1 MNSVK
6 KSVYTPTM
14 QMHRLRVR
22 GGLALR
28 PTPPIMKLK
37 YRLQD
42 LRWVSAIFLTGT
54 LLTTLIGL
62 PLFLYQF
69 GSQINWWL
77 HGTMFVGMFIA
88 SGLSITLGYHR
99 LFSHLSFKAKWP
111 VRLFTLI
118 FGATAMENSAL
129 EWCSDHR
136 RHHKHTDDDTDPY
149 NIQLGFLHAHIGW
162 VVFRPIGGDVP
173 LTNVNDLK
181 ADPLVRWQH
190 KWWGVI
196 GIVVGFGLPALI
208 GWLAGGGIGAAAGLL
223 ISGVARQ
230 VMVHHMTFFINSLCH
245 TLGGQPYSN
254 RCSAK
259 DSWFM
264 SLFTFGEGYH
274 NFHHEF
280 QHDYRNGVKPWQFDP
295 TKWSIRVLEKL
306 GLASNLRRV
315 PNETIAL
322 TEIREKQRRLDEQ
335 LSGHRETICEKAQR
349 LFTEAQEE
357 LAAAHEI
364 WEKSK
369 KEYAHALRQQIDTTK
384 EQLGELKQQ
393 MEQSVLELRQ
403 AIRDWHNAH
412 QGLVLQLS

>member
-1 MNSVK
+1 
-6 KSVYTPTM
+6 
-14 QMHRLRVR
+14 
-22 GGLALR
+22 
-28 PTPPIMKLK
+28 MKLK

-62 PLFLYQF
+62 PIFLYQF

-136 RHHKHTDDDTDPY
+136 RHHKHTDDDADPY

-196 GIVVGFGLPALI
+196 GIAVGFGLPALI
-208 GWLAGGGIGAAAGLL
+208 GYLAEGGIGAAAGLL
-223 ISGVARQ
+223 ISGMARQ

-245 TLGGQPYSN
+245 TLGSQPYSN
-254 RCSAK
+254 SCSAK

-315 PNETIAL
+315 PNETIAVA
-322 TEIREKQRRLDEQ
+322 EILEKQRQLDER
-335 LSGHRETICEKAQR
+335 LSGNSETICKKAQR

-357 LAAAHEI
+357 LAAAHET

-369 KEYAHALRQQIDTTK
+369 KEYTHALRQQIDTTK

-412 QGLVLQLS
+412 QGLVLQLV

>member
-1 MNSVK
+1 
-6 KSVYTPTM
+6 
-14 QMHRLRVR
+14 
-22 GGLALR
+22 
-28 PTPPIMKLK
+28 MKLK

-42 LRWVSAIFLTGT
+42 LRWISAIFIIGT
-54 LLTTLIGL
+54 FLTTLIGL

-136 RHHKHTDDDTDPY
+136 RHHKHTDDDADPY

-190 KWWGVI
+190 KWWGGI
-196 GIVVGFGLPALI
+196 GIAVGFGLPALI
-208 GWLAGGGIGAAAGLL
+208 GYLAEGGIGAAAGLL
-223 ISGVARQ
+223 ISGMARQ

-245 TLGGQPYSN
+245 TLGSQPYSN
-254 RCSAK
+254 SCSAK

-315 PNETIAL
+315 PNETIAVA
-322 TEIREKQRRLDEQ
+322 EILEKQRQLDER
-335 LSGHRETICEKAQR
+335 LSGNSETICKKAQR

-357 LAAAHEI
+357 LAAAHET

-369 KEYAHALRQQIDTTK
+369 KEYTHALRQQIDTTK

-412 QGLVLQLS
+412 QGLVLQLV

>member
-1 MNSVK
+1 
-6 KSVYTPTM
+6 M
-14 QMHRLRVR
+14 QRQRLLAR
-22 GGLALR
+22 GRAGSLAQA
-28 PTPPIMKLK
+28 PIMKVQ
-37 YRLQD
+37 YRFQD
-42 LRWVSAIFLTGT
+42 LRWPSAVFLIGT
-54 LLTTLIGL
+54 VLTTLIGL
-62 PLFLYQF
+62 PIFLFHF
-69 GSQINWWL
+69 GTQINWWL
-77 HGTMFVGMFIA
+77 HGALFFGMFTA

-136 RHHKHTDDDTDPY
+136 RHHKHTDDDDDPY
-149 NIQLGFLHAHIGW
+149 NIQKGFFHAHIGW
-162 VVFRPIGGDVP
+162 VLFRPIGGDVP

-181 ADPLVRWQH
+181 ADSMVRWQH

-196 GIVVGFGLPALI
+196 GIGVGFGLPAFI
-208 GWLAGGGIGAAAGLL
+208 GWVGDGAIGAAAGLL
-223 ISGVARQ
+223 IGGVARQ

-245 TLGGQPYSN
+245 TLGKQPYSAQ
-254 RCSAK
+254 CTAK
-259 DSWFM
+259 DSWLM
-264 SLFTFGEGYH
+264 ALFTFGEGYH

-306 GLASNLRRV
+306 KLVSNLRRV
-315 PNETIAL
+315 QNETIAVA
-322 TEIREKQRRLDEQ
+322 EIREKQRRLDER
-335 LSGHRETICEKAQR
+335 LSLHKETICEKAQR
-349 LFTEAQEE
+349 LFNDAQDQ
-357 LAAAHEI
+357 LTTAHET
-364 WEKSK
+364 WEASK
-369 KEYAHALRQQIDTTK
+369 KEYAHALRQQLDTTK
-384 EQLGELKQQ
+384 EHLGELKQQ

>member
-1 MNSVK
+1 
-6 KSVYTPTM
+6 M
-14 QMHRLRVR
+14 QMQRLRVR
-22 GGLALR
+22 GWAGSPAR
-28 PTPPIMKLK
+28 TPIMKLK
-37 YRLQD
+37 YRLQE
-42 LRWVSAIFLTGT
+42 LRWVSAIFLSCTMAST
-54 LLTTLIGL
+54 LVGL
-62 PLFLYQF
+62 PVFLYHF
-69 GSQINWWL
+69 GGQINWWL
-77 HGTMFVGMFIA
+77 HGVMFLGMFIA

-136 RHHKHTDDDTDPY
+136 RHHKHTDDDADPY

-173 LTNVNDLK
+173 LTNVKDLK

-196 GIVVGFGLPALI
+196 GIVVGYGLPALI
-208 GWLAGGGIGAAAGLL
+208 GWLAEGGIGVAAGLL
-223 ISGVARQ
+223 ISGAARQ

-280 QHDYRNGVKPWQFDP
+280 SHDYRNGVKPWQFDP
-295 TKWSIRVLEKL
+295 TKWSIRLLEFV
-306 GLASNLRRV
+306 GLTSNLRRV
-315 PNETIAL
+315 PNETIDIA
-322 TEIREKQRRLDEQ
+322 EIRETERRLDER
-335 LSGHRETICEKAQR
+335 LSAHKETICEKAQR

-357 LAAAHEI
+357 LTAAQQV

-369 KEYAHALRQQIDTTK
+369 KEYALALRQQIDSTR
-384 EQLGELKQQ
+384 EQVSELQQ
-393 MEQSVLELRQ
+393 QLEQSVLELRQ
-403 AIRDWHNAH
+403 AIRDWHDAH
-412 QGLVLQLS
+412 QGLVLQLA

>member
-1 MNSVK
+1 
-6 KSVYTPTM
+6 
-14 QMHRLRVR
+14 
-22 GGLALR
+22 
-28 PTPPIMKLK
+28 MKLK

-42 LRWVSAIFLTGT
+42 LRWPSAIFLIGT

-62 PLFLYQF
+62 PLFLYHF
-69 GSQINWWL
+69 GGQINLWF
-77 HGTMFVGMFIA
+77 HGVVFVGMFIA

-136 RHHKHTDDDTDPY
+136 RHHKHTDDDADPY

-196 GIVVGFGLPALI
+196 GIAVGFGLPALI
-208 GWLAGGGIGAAAGLL
+208 GYLAEGGIGAAAGLL
-223 ISGVARQ
+223 ISGMARQ

-245 TLGGQPYSN
+245 TLGSQPYSN
-254 RCSAK
+254 SCSAK

-315 PNETIAL
+315 PNETIAVA
-322 TEIREKQRRLDEQ
+322 EILEKQRQLDER
-335 LSGHRETICEKAQR
+335 LSGNSETICKKAQR

-357 LAAAHEI
+357 LAAAHET

-369 KEYAHALRQQIDTTK
+369 KEYTHALRQQIDTTK

-412 QGLVLQLS
+412 QGLVLQLV

>member
-1 MNSVK
+1 
-6 KSVYTPTM
+6 
-14 QMHRLRVR
+14 
-22 GGLALR
+22 
-28 PTPPIMKLK
+28 MKLK
-37 YRLQD
+37 YRLQE
-42 LRWVSAIFLTGT
+42 LRWVSAIYLIGT
-54 LLTTLIGL
+54 MLTTLIGL
-62 PLFLYQF
+62 PLFIYQF

-136 RHHKHTDDDTDPY
+136 RHHKHTDDDDDPY

-162 VVFRPIGGDVP
+162 VIFRPIGGDVP
-173 LTNVNDLK
+173 LTNVKDLK
-181 ADPLVRWQH
+181 NDPLIRWQH
-190 KWWGVI
+190 NWWGVI
-196 GIVVGFGLPALI
+196 GIAVGFGLPALI
-208 GWLAGGGIGAAAGLL
+208 GWLAEGGIGAAAGLL

-230 VMVHHMTFFINSLCH
+230 VKVNHITYFIISLCH
-245 TLGGQPYSN
+245 TLGTQPYSN
-254 RCSAK
+254 NCSAK

-315 PNETIAL
+315 PNETIAVA
-322 TEIREKQRRLDEQ
+322 EILEKQRQLDER
-335 LSGHRETICEKAQR
+335 LSMNSETICKKAQR

-357 LAAAHEI
+357 LAAAHET

-393 MEQSVLELRQ
+393 MEQSVLTLRQ
-403 AIRDWHNAH
+403 AIRDWNNAH
-412 QGLVLQLS
+412 RGLVLQLA

>member
-1 MNSVK
+1 
-6 KSVYTPTM
+6 
-14 QMHRLRVR
+14 
-22 GGLALR
+22 
-28 PTPPIMKLK
+28 MKLK

-42 LRWVSAIFLTGT
+42 LRWISAIFIIGT
-54 LLTTLIGL
+54 FLTTLIGL

-136 RHHKHTDDDTDPY
+136 RHHKHTDDDDDPY

-173 LTNVNDLK
+173 LTNVKDLK

-196 GIVVGFGLPALI
+196 GIVVGFGLPTLI

-223 ISGVARQ
+223 ISGMARQ

-245 TLGGQPYSN
+245 TLGSQPYSN
-254 RCSAK
+254 SCSAK

-315 PNETIAL
+315 PNETIAVA
-322 TEIREKQRRLDEQ
+322 EILETQRQLDER
-335 LSGHRETICEKAQR
+335 LSGNSETICKKAQR
-349 LFTEAQEE
+349 LFTEAQEK
-357 LAAAHEI
+357 LAAAHET

-369 KEYAHALRQQIDTTK
+369 KEYTHALRQQIDTTK

-403 AIRDWHNAH
+403 AISDWHDAH
-412 QGLVLQLS
+412 QGLVLKLV

>member
-1 MNSVK
+1 
-6 KSVYTPTM
+6 
-14 QMHRLRVR
+14 
-22 GGLALR
+22 
-28 PTPPIMKLK
+28 MKLK
-37 YRLQD
+37 YRLQE
-42 LRWVSAIFLTGT
+42 LRWVSAIYLIGT
-54 LLTTLIGL
+54 MLTTLIGL

-136 RHHKHTDDDTDPY
+136 RHHKHTDDDDDPY

-162 VVFRPIGGDVP
+162 VIFRPIGGDVP
-173 LTNVNDLK
+173 LTNVKDLK
-181 ADPLVRWQH
+181 NAPLIRWQH
-190 KWWGVI
+190 NWWGVI
-196 GIVVGFGLPALI
+196 GIAVGFGLPALI
-208 GWLAGGGIGAAAGLL
+208 GWLAEGGIGAAAGLL

-245 TLGGQPYSN
+245 TLGTQPYSN
-254 RCSAK
+254 NCSAK

-280 QHDYRNGVKPWQFDP
+280 QHDYRTGVNPWQFAP

-315 PNETIAL
+315 PNETIAVA
-322 TEIREKQRRLDEQ
+322 EILEKQRQLNERL
-335 LSGHRETICEKAQR
+335 SRNSETICKKAQR

-357 LAAAHEI
+357 LAAAHET

-393 MEQSVLELRQ
+393 MEQSVLTLRQ
-403 AIRDWHNAH
+403 AIRDWNNAH
-412 QGLVLQLS
+412 RGLVLQLA

>member
-1 MNSVK
+1 
-6 KSVYTPTM
+6 
-14 QMHRLRVR
+14 
-22 GGLALR
+22 
-28 PTPPIMKLK
+28 MKLK

-62 PLFLYQF
+62 PIFLYQF

-77 HGTMFVGMFIA
+77 HGSMFVGMFIA

-136 RHHKHTDDDTDPY
+136 RHHKHTDDDDDPY

-208 GWLAGGGIGAAAGLL
+208 GYLAEGGIGAAAGLL
-223 ISGVARQ
+223 IGGVARL

-322 TEIREKQRRLDEQ
+322 TEIREKQQRLDEQ

-403 AIRDWHNAH
+403 AIRDWHDAH
-412 QGLVLQLS
+412 QGLVLQLA

>member
-1 MNSVK
+1 
-6 KSVYTPTM
+6 
-14 QMHRLRVR
+14 
-22 GGLALR
+22 
-28 PTPPIMKLK
+28 MKLK
-37 YRLQD
+37 YRLQE
-42 LRWVSAIFLTGT
+42 LRWVSAIYLIGT
-54 LLTTLIGL
+54 MLTTLIGL

-136 RHHKHTDDDTDPY
+136 RHHKHTDDDDDPY

-162 VVFRPIGGDVP
+162 VIFRPIGGDVP
-173 LTNVNDLK
+173 LTNVKDLK
-181 ADPLVRWQH
+181 NDPLIRWQH
-190 KWWGVI
+190 NWWGVI
-196 GIVVGFGLPALI
+196 GIAVGFGLPALI
-208 GWLAGGGIGAAAGLL
+208 GWLAEGGIGAAAGLL

-245 TLGGQPYSN
+245 TLGTQPYSN
-254 RCSAK
+254 NCSAK

-315 PNETIAL
+315 PNETIAVA
-322 TEIREKQRRLDEQ
+322 EILEKQRQLDER
-335 LSGHRETICEKAQR
+335 LSRNSETICKKAQR

-357 LAAAHEI
+357 LAAAHET

-393 MEQSVLELRQ
+393 MEQSVLTLRQ
-403 AIRDWHNAH
+403 ALI
-412 QGLVLQLS
+412 

>member
-1 MNSVK
+1 
-6 KSVYTPTM
+6 
-14 QMHRLRVR
+14 
-22 GGLALR
+22 
-28 PTPPIMKLK
+28 MKLK
-37 YRLQD
+37 YRLQE
-42 LRWVSAIFLTGT
+42 LRWVSAIYLIGT
-54 LLTTLIGL
+54 MLTTLIGL

-136 RHHKHTDDDTDPY
+136 RHHKHTDDDDDPY

-162 VVFRPIGGDVP
+162 VIFRPIGGDVP
-173 LTNVNDLK
+173 LTNVKDLK
-181 ADPLVRWQH
+181 NDPLIRWQH
-190 KWWGVI
+190 NWWGVI
-196 GIVVGFGLPALI
+196 GIAVGFGLPALI
-208 GWLAGGGIGAAAGLL
+208 GWLAEGGIGAAAGLL

-245 TLGGQPYSN
+245 TLGTQPYSN
-254 RCSAK
+254 SCSAK

-295 TKWSIRVLEKL
+295 TKWSIRVLEII
-306 GLASNLRRV
+306 GLN
-315 PNETIAL
+315 
-322 TEIREKQRRLDEQ
+322 
-335 LSGHRETICEKAQR
+335 
-349 LFTEAQEE
+349 
-357 LAAAHEI
+357 
-364 WEKSK
+364 
-369 KEYAHALRQQIDTTK
+369 
-384 EQLGELKQQ
+384 
-393 MEQSVLELRQ
+393 
-403 AIRDWHNAH
+403 
-412 QGLVLQLS
+412 

>member
-1 MNSVK
+1 
-6 KSVYTPTM
+6 
-14 QMHRLRVR
+14 
-22 GGLALR
+22 
-28 PTPPIMKLK
+28 MKLN
-37 YRLQD
+37 YRFQD
-42 LRWVSAIFLTGT
+42 LRWTSAIFLTGT
-54 LLTTLIGL
+54 MLSTLVGL
-62 PLFLYQF
+62 PVFIYHF
-69 GSQINWWL
+69 GGQMNWWI
-77 HGTMFVGMFIA
+77 HGAVFVGMFIA

-99 LFSHLSFKAKWP
+99 LFSHISFKAKWP

-136 RHHKHTDDDTDPY
+136 RHHKHTDDDNDPY

-196 GIVVGFGLPALI
+196 GIVVGYGLPALI
-208 GWLAGGGIGAAAGLL
+208 GWLAEGGVGMAAGLL
-223 ISGVARQ
+223 IGGAARQ

-264 SLFTFGEGYH
+264 SLFTFGEGFH
-274 NFHHEF
+274 IFHHEF

-295 TKWSIRVLEKL
+295 T
-306 GLASNLRRV
+306 
-315 PNETIAL
+315 
-322 TEIREKQRRLDEQ
+322 
-335 LSGHRETICEKAQR
+335 
-349 LFTEAQEE
+349 
-357 LAAAHEI
+357 
-364 WEKSK
+364 
-369 KEYAHALRQQIDTTK
+369 
-384 EQLGELKQQ
+384 
-393 MEQSVLELRQ
+393 
-403 AIRDWHNAH
+403 
-412 QGLVLQLS
+412 

>member
-1 MNSVK
+1 
-6 KSVYTPTM
+6 M

-22 GGLALR
+22 GRAGSPAYT
-28 PTPPIMKLK
+28 PTMTIQ

-42 LRWVSAIFLTGT
+42 LRWPSAIFLIGT
-54 LLTTLIGL
+54 VLTTLVGL
-62 PLFLYQF
+62 PIFLYNF

-77 HGTMFVGMFIA
+77 HGAIFVGMFIA

-118 FGATAMENSAL
+118 FGATAIENSAL

-136 RHHKHTDDDTDPY
+136 RHHKHTDDEDDPY
-149 NIQLGFLHAHIGW
+149 NIQKGFFHAHIGW
-162 VVFRPIGGDVP
+162 VIFRPIGGDVP

-181 ADPLVRWQH
+181 ADPLMRWQH
-190 KWWGVI
+190 KWWGVLGI
-196 GIVVGFGLPALI
+196 GIGFGLPTLV
-208 GWLAGGGIGAAAGLL
+208 GWLAEGAVGAAAGLL
-223 ISGVARQ
+223 IGGVARQ

-245 TLGGQPYSN
+245 TLGSQPYSD

-264 SLFTFGEGYH
+264 ALFTFGEGYH

-306 GLASNLRRV
+306 RLVSNLRRV
-315 PNETIAL
+315 PNETIAVA
-322 TEIREKQRRLDEQ
+322 EIREKQRQLDER
-335 LSGHRETICEKAQR
+335 LTVHKETICEQAQR
-349 LFTEAQEE
+349 LFNESQEQ
-357 LAAAHEI
+357 LTVAHET
-364 WEKSK
+364 WEVSK
-369 KEYAHALRQQIDTTK
+369 KEYASALRQQLDTTK
-384 EQLGELKQQ
+384 EQLGELKQH

-403 AIRDWHNAH
+403 AIRDWHDAH
-412 QGLVLQLS
+412 QGLVLQLA

>member
-1 MNSVK
+1 
-6 KSVYTPTM
+6 
-14 QMHRLRVR
+14 
-22 GGLALR
+22 
-28 PTPPIMKLK
+28 MKLN

-42 LRWVSAIFLTGT
+42 LRWVSAIFLSGT
-54 LLTTLIGL
+54 VISTLVGL
-62 PLFLYQF
+62 PVFIYHF
-69 GSQINWWL
+69 GGQMNWWV
-77 HGTMFVGMFIA
+77 HGAVCVGMFVA

-99 LFSHLSFKAKWP
+99 LFSHISFKAKWP

-136 RHHKHTDDDTDPY
+136 RHHKHTDDDDDPY
-149 NIQLGFLHAHIGW
+149 NIQLGFLHAHVGW

-181 ADPLVRWQH
+181 NDPLVRWQH

-196 GIVVGFGLPALI
+196 GIVVGYGLPALI
-208 GWLAGGGIGAAAGLL
+208 GWLAEGGVGMAAGLL
-223 ISGVARQ
+223 IGGAARQ

-306 GLASNLRRV
+306 GLVSNLRRV
-315 PNETIAL
+315 PNETIEIA
-322 TEIREKQRRLDEQ
+322 EIRETERRLDER
-335 LSGHRETICEKAQR
+335 LSAQKETICEKTQR

-357 LAAAHEI
+357 LAAAQKT
-364 WEKSK
+364 WEKSR

-384 EQLGELKQQ
+384 EQMNELQQ
-393 MEQSVLELRQ
+393 QLEQAVLDLRQ
-403 AIRDWHNAH
+403 AISDWHDAH
-412 QGLVLQLS
+412 QGLVLKLA

>member
-136 RHHKHTDDDTDPY
+136 RHHKHTDDDADPY

-196 GIVVGFGLPALI
+196 GIVVGYGLPALI
-208 GWLAGGGIGAAAGLL
+208 GWLAEGGVGMAAGLL
-223 ISGVARQ
+223 IGGAARQ

-306 GLASNLRRV
+306 GLVSNLRRV

-349 LFTEAQEE
+349 LFAEAQEE

-384 EQLGELKQQ
+384 EQLSELQQ
-393 MEQSVLELRQ
+393 RLEQSVLELRQ

-412 QGLVLQLS
+412 QGLVLQLA

>member
-1 MNSVK
+1 
-6 KSVYTPTM
+6 
-14 QMHRLRVR
+14 
-22 GGLALR
+22 
-28 PTPPIMKLK
+28 MKLK
-37 YRLQD
+37 YRLQE
-42 LRWVSAIFLTGT
+42 LRWVSAIYLIGT
-54 LLTTLIGL
+54 MLTTLIGL

-136 RHHKHTDDDTDPY
+136 RHHKHTDDDDDPY

-162 VVFRPIGGDVP
+162 VIFRPIGGDVP
-173 LTNVNDLK
+173 LTNVKDLK
-181 ADPLVRWQH
+181 NDPLIRWQH
-190 KWWGVI
+190 TWWGVI
-196 GIVVGFGLPALI
+196 GSAVGFGLPALL
-208 GWLAGGGIGAAAGLL
+208 GWRAEGGIGAAAGLL

-245 TLGGQPYSN
+245 TLGTQPYSN
-254 RCSAK
+254 NCSAK

-315 PNETIAL
+315 PNETIAVA
-322 TEIREKQRRLDEQ
+322 EILEKQRQLDER
-335 LSGHRETICEKAQR
+335 LSRNSETICKKAQR

-357 LAAAHEI
+357 LAAAHET

-393 MEQSVLELRQ
+393 MEQSVLTLRQ
-403 AIRDWHNAH
+403 AIRDWNNAH
-412 QGLVLQLS
+412 RGLVLQLA

>member
-1 MNSVK
+1 
-6 KSVYTPTM
+6 M

-22 GGLALR
+22 GWAGSPAR
-28 PTPPIMKLK
+28 TPIMKLK
-37 YRLQD
+37 YRLQE
-42 LRWVSAIFLTGT
+42 LRWVSAIFLSCTMAST
-54 LLTTLIGL
+54 LVGL
-62 PLFLYQF
+62 PVFLYHF
-69 GSQINWWL
+69 GGQINWWL
-77 HGTMFVGMFIA
+77 HGVMFLGMFIA

-136 RHHKHTDDDTDPY
+136 RHHKHTDDAADPY

-173 LTNVNDLK
+173 LTNVKDLK

-196 GIVVGFGLPALI
+196 GIVVGYGLPALI
-208 GWLAGGGIGAAAGLL
+208 GWLAEGGIGVAAGLL
-223 ISGVARQ
+223 ISGAARQ

-280 QHDYRNGVKPWQFDP
+280 SHDYRNGVKPWQFDP
-295 TKWSIRVLEKL
+295 TKWSIRLLEFV
-306 GLASNLRRV
+306 GLTSNLRRV
-315 PNETIAL
+315 PNETIDIA
-322 TEIREKQRRLDEQ
+322 EIRETERRLDER
-335 LSGHRETICEKAQR
+335 LSAHKETICEKAQR

-357 LAAAHEI
+357 LTAAQQV

-369 KEYAHALRQQIDTTK
+369 KEYALALRQQIDSTR
-384 EQLGELKQQ
+384 EQVSELQQ
-393 MEQSVLELRQ
+393 QLEQSVLELRQ
-403 AIRDWHNAH
+403 AIRDWHDAH
-412 QGLVLQLS
+412 QGLVLQLA

>member
-1 MNSVK
+1 
-6 KSVYTPTM
+6 
-14 QMHRLRVR
+14 
-22 GGLALR
+22 
-28 PTPPIMKLK
+28 MKLK

-42 LRWVSAIFLTGT
+42 LRWISAIFIIGT
-54 LLTTLIGL
+54 FLTTLIGL

-136 RHHKHTDDDTDPY
+136 RHHKHTDDDADPY

-196 GIVVGFGLPALI
+196 GIAVGFGLPALI
-208 GWLAGGGIGAAAGLL
+208 GYLAEGGIGAAAGLL
-223 ISGVARQ
+223 ISGMARQ
-230 VMVHHMTFFINSLCH
+230 VMVHRMTFFINSLCH
-245 TLGGQPYSN
+245 TLGSQPYSN
-254 RCSAK
+254 SCSAK

-315 PNETIAL
+315 PNETIAVA
-322 TEIREKQRRLDEQ
+322 EILETQRQLDER
-335 LSGHRETICEKAQR
+335 LSGNSETICKKAQR

-357 LAAAHEI
+357 LAAAHET

-369 KEYAHALRQQIDTTK
+369 KEYTHALRQQIDTTK

-412 QGLVLQLS
+412 QGLVLQLV

>member
-1 MNSVK
+1 
-6 KSVYTPTM
+6 
-14 QMHRLRVR
+14 
-22 GGLALR
+22 
-28 PTPPIMKLK
+28 MKLK

-42 LRWVSAIFLTGT
+42 LRWISAIFIIGT
-54 LLTTLIGL
+54 FLTTLIGL

-136 RHHKHTDDDTDPY
+136 RHHKHTDDDDDPY

-173 LTNVNDLK
+173 LTNVKDLK

-223 ISGVARQ
+223 ISGMARQ

-245 TLGGQPYSN
+245 TLGSQPYSN
-254 RCSAK
+254 SCSAK

-322 TEIREKQRRLDEQ
+322 TEIREKQQRLDEQ

-403 AIRDWHNAH
+403 AIRDWHDAH
-412 QGLVLQLS
+412 QGLVLQLA

>member
-1 MNSVK
+1 
-6 KSVYTPTM
+6 
-14 QMHRLRVR
+14 
-22 GGLALR
+22 
-28 PTPPIMKLK
+28 MKLK

-136 RHHKHTDDDTDPY
+136 RHHKHTDDDDDPY

-208 GWLAGGGIGAAAGLL
+208 GYLAEGGIGAAAGLL
-223 ISGVARQ
+223 IGGVARL

-315 PNETIAL
+315 PNETIAVA
-322 TEIREKQRRLDEQ
+322 EILETQRQLDER
-335 LSGHRETICEKAQR
+335 LSGNSETICKKAQR

-403 AIRDWHNAH
+403 AIRDWHDAH
-412 QGLVLQLS
+412 QGLVLQLA

>member
-1 MNSVK
+1 
-6 KSVYTPTM
+6 
-14 QMHRLRVR
+14 
-22 GGLALR
+22 
-28 PTPPIMKLK
+28 MKLK

-42 LRWVSAIFLTGT
+42 LRWISAIFIIGT
-54 LLTTLIGL
+54 FLTTLIGL

-136 RHHKHTDDDTDPY
+136 RHHKHTDDDADPY

-196 GIVVGFGLPALI
+196 GIAVGFGLPALI
-208 GWLAGGGIGAAAGLL
+208 GYLAEGGIGAAAGLL
-223 ISGVARQ
+223 ISGMARQ

-245 TLGGQPYSN
+245 TLGSQPYSN
-254 RCSAK
+254 SCSAK

-315 PNETIAL
+315 PNETIAVA
-322 TEIREKQRRLDEQ
+322 EILEKQRQLDER
-335 LSGHRETICEKAQR
+335 LSGNSETICKKAQR

-357 LAAAHEI
+357 LAAAHES

-369 KEYAHALRQQIDTTK
+369 KEYTHALRQQIDTTK

-412 QGLVLQLS
+412 QGLVLQLV

>member
-1 MNSVK
+1 M
-6 KSVYTPTM
+6 T
-14 QMHRLRVR
+14 
-22 GGLALR
+22 
-28 PTPPIMKLK
+28 IE

-42 LRWVSAIFLTGT
+42 LRWPSAIFLIGT
-54 LLTTLIGL
+54 VLTTLVGL
-62 PLFLYQF
+62 PIFLYQF

-77 HGTMFVGMFIA
+77 HGSLFVGMFIA

-136 RHHKHTDDDTDPY
+136 RHHKHTDDDDDPY
-149 NIQLGFLHAHIGW
+149 NIQKGFFHAHIGW
-162 VVFRPIGGDVP
+162 VLFRPMGGDVP

-196 GIVVGFGLPALI
+196 GIGFGFGLPALI
-208 GWLAGGGIGAAAGLL
+208 GWLAEGGVGAAAGLL
-223 ISGVARQ
+223 MGGVARQ

-245 TLGGQPYSN
+245 TLGSQPYSD

-264 SLFTFGEGYH
+264 ALFTFGEGYH

-306 GLASNLRRV
+306 RLVSNLRRV
-315 PNETIAL
+315 PNETIAVA
-322 TEIREKQRRLDEQ
+322 EIREKQRQLDEQ
-335 LSGHRETICEKAQR
+335 LSAHKETICEKAQR
-349 LFTEAQEE
+349 LFNEAQDQ
-357 LAAAHEI
+357 LTTAHET

-369 KEYAHALRQQIDTTK
+369 KEYARAMRQQLDTTK
-384 EQLGELKQQ
+384 EQLSEMQQ
-393 MEQSVLELRQ
+393 KMEQSVLELRK

-412 QGLVLQLS
+412 QGLVLQLA

>member
-1 MNSVK
+1 MEK
-6 KSVYTPTM
+6 KRKY
-14 QMHRLRVR
+14 VR
-22 GGLALR
+22 NNVHWGNLIAL
-28 PTPPIMKLK
+28 M
-37 YRLQD
+37 
-42 LRWVSAIFLTGT
+42 GT
-54 LLTTLIGL
+54 LAITVFAL
-62 PLFLYQF
+62 PVFIWKYGAQL
-69 GSQINWWL
+69 NWWV
-77 HGTMFVGMFIA
+77 HGSLFVGLYIF
-88 SGLSITLGYHR
+88 SGMGITFGYHR
-99 LFSHLSFKAKWP
+99 LLAHLSFKVRWP
-111 VRLFTLI
+111 VKMMALLG
-118 FGATAMENSAL
+118 GATAMQDSAL
-129 EWCSDHR
+129 NWCSDHR

-245 TLGGQPYSN
+245 TLGSQPYSN
-254 RCSAK
+254 SCSAK

-315 PNETIAL
+315 PNETIAVA
-322 TEIREKQRRLDEQ
+322 EILETQRQLDER
-335 LSGHRETICEKAQR
+335 LSGNSETICKKAQR
-349 LFTEAQEE
+349 LFTEAQEK
-357 LAAAHEI
+357 LAAAHET

-369 KEYAHALRQQIDTTK
+369 KEYTHALRQQIDTTK

-403 AIRDWHNAH
+403 AISDWHDAH
-412 QGLVLQLS
+412 QGLVLQLV

>member
-136 RHHKHTDDDTDPY
+136 RHHKHTDDDADPY

-196 GIVVGFGLPALI
+196 GIVVGYGLPALI
-208 GWLAGGGIGAAAGLL
+208 GWLAEGGVGMAAGLL
-223 ISGVARQ
+223 IGGAARQ

-306 GLASNLRRV
+306 GLVSNLRRV

-335 LSGHRETICEKAQR
+335 LFGHRETICEKAQR
-349 LFTEAQEE
+349 LFAEAQEE

-384 EQLGELKQQ
+384 EQLSELQQ
-393 MEQSVLELRQ
+393 RLEQSVLELRQ

-412 QGLVLQLS
+412 QGLVLQLA